1 MFLPV
6 LAVACAAF
14 GCLGAERL
22 RTGDKLLVIACLSL
36 LAVKG
41 VVASLD
47 RPQLAPVAATAAE
60 WVRAEPDAI
69 AATPFAAAILTLTPE
84 VRRLPVGRDA
94 RPKLLVLGTTDCKS
108 SAGDFPGWRVA
119 RERTYAR
126 QEPRLIAEMRKARLL
141 FQPTQV
147 IALCLLEW
155 PGRQ

>member
-14 GCLGAERL
+14 GCLSAERL
-22 RTGDKLLVIACLSL
+22 RTGDKLLVVACLSL

-69 AATPFAAAILTLTPE
+69 SATPFAAAILTLTPE
-84 VRRLPVGRDA
+84 VRRLPWAVTRVPSCSSWALPTARVRPVTFLAGGLRASGPMPARSHGRLPRCA
-94 RPKLLVLGTTDCKS
+94 R
-108 SAGDFPGWRVA
+108 RVCCSN
-119 RERTYAR
+119 RRR
-126 QEPRLIAEMRKARLL
+126 S
-141 FQPTQV
+141 
-147 IALCLLEW
+147 
-155 PGRQ
+155 